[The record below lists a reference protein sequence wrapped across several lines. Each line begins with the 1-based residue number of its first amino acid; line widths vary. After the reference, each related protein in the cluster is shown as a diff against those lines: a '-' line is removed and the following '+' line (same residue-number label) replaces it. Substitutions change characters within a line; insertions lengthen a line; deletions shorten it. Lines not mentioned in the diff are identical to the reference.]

1 MSAPFPAKLLD
12 PAVAQQLLAKGDD
25 TSPPALPTGGLKPL
39 HAVLQEQRQ
48 LQEEEEAGL
57 TDSDNGILSDPEETI
72 AQEERLEKRVATLR
86 KKLGLASDVTLKQV
100 FKLLD
105 CLIGQYKLNR
115 TDEILQEIGAVCKE
129 RGGDW
134 KVKWIQST
142 AFCRWKQYRFQEA
155 LELFLE
161 QQSIVGASAA
171 LCENIG
177 HTLSSLGD
185 LPQAE
190 EYFERAIE
198 LMKHGSF
205 GNRGG
210 IYMGLG
216 LVRDRLGKTRE
227 AVPILTQA
235 LEHYQREHTKG
246 FETVDSSII
255 AKAHMSLGK
264 VQEKLGELDE
274 AAKHMAEA
282 MRIFK
287 RTVGDSSPLT
297 AHSMGSLG
305 KVKASLGGVAN
316 RKEALSL
323 LKQALALEVAKDAF
337 HLETVWELLTR
348 LKDLQMD
355 VAKERQARAPTQK
368 HGSHLEALKT
378 AYAQY
383 LPLVAQA
390 RARIAAANGQHER
403 DDLGTLAVFCKTA
416 GELCMLAQDYLL
428 GEELLREALAHFE
441 RVPNF
446 DCAGLIEGC
455 NTLLQIAEANNPRR
469 SGAGPS
475 GTGPSEPRHH
485 TNTDAP
491 RKSKQGDCRWDD

>member
-1 MSAPFPAKLLD
+1 MSRPGTTRVSAPALSAKRLD
-12 PAVAQQLLAKGDD
+12 PAVALQLLAQGDE
-25 TSPPALPTGGLKPL
+25 TIPPAAPLGGRKPL

-48 LQEEEEAGL
+48 QQKEDDAGM
-57 TDSDNGILSDPEETI
+57 TDSDNGILSDPEETM

-142 AFCRWKQYRFQEA
+142 AFCRWKQYRFKEA

-161 QQSIVGASAA
+161 QQAIVGASAA

-216 LVRDRLGKTRE
+216 LVRDRLGKTGE

-264 VQEKLGELDE
+264 VQEKLGELHE

-305 KVKASLGGVAN
+305 KVKAALGGGAN

-337 HLETVWELLTR
+337 HLETVWEDGQSGRPVLAR
-348 LKDLQMD
+348 RGHAWPQR
-355 VAKERQARAPTQK
+355 ARQAASE
-368 HGSHLEALKT
+368 GSRLPSALVRRGP
-378 AYAQY
+378 A
-383 LPLVAQA
+383 L
-390 RARIAAANGQHER
+390 RIPPRGRVPGATPRQTHRFHRCFAA
-403 DDLGTLAVFCKTA
+403 
-416 GELCMLAQDYLL
+416 
-428 GEELLREALAHFE
+428 FE
-441 RVPNF
+441 R
-446 DCAGLIEGC
+446 AGVGASDAA
-455 NTLLQIAEANNPRR
+455 QGPADGRR
-469 SGAGPS
+469 
-475 GTGPSEPRHH
+475 
-485 TNTDAP
+485 
-491 RKSKQGDCRWDD
+491 